1 MKRKFKRI
9 ITLLLT
15 LCMLAGLGV
24 SLQTPAEATDVVEEF
39 NGIAI
44 EKVLTTISKTPVLLM
59 PVVEIIPN
67 TSTTGCFVSNMSW
80 TDSTGAAVGESF
92 QDAASNTVTLRVDA
106 AQGYFFAENVVAYLN
121 NNQCDVVRDPSG
133 SFITFSRSYVPDVW
147 APSIAKHPGA
157 ETVELGG
164 WASFVATATYCNKYE
179 WSLVSPDGS
188 TTVKI
193 ADVPSKFPGVATD
206 PDGST
211 KMNIY
216 NIPAEMD
223 GWKIRC
229 TFSSPGGSAVSNGA
243 KITVKGLPEPTPE
256 PAPTPTPEPT
266 AAPETESGDNGDAD
280 ATHQHEYP
288 TQFEYDA
295 DYHWKQ
301 CECGEIDAKEAHDM
315 QWTETVAPTKR
326 ADGEEQGRCTVC
338 GYTDSR
344 TLSYSDSKADD
355 DTDGG
360 KLIKIILAVLIGLV
374 VLTVILL
381 IVDKVQRERRRRRRR
396 RRRRY

>member
-1 MKRKFKRI
+1 MKMKTKRTV
-9 ITLLLT
+9 TLLLT
-15 LCMLAGLGV
+15 LCLLFSV
-24 SLQTPAEATDVVEEF
+24 SLIQTPAHATEEIPF
-39 NGIAI
+39 EGVAI

-59 PVVEIIPN
+59 PVVEIIPG
-67 TSTTGCFVSNMSW
+67 TSTNGCYVSSMSW
-80 TDSTGAAVGESF
+80 TDSTGAAVGDSF
-92 QDAASNTVTLRVDA
+92 QDANANTVTLRVDA
-106 AQGYFFAENVVAYLN
+106 AQGYFFAESVVGYLN

-133 SFITFSRSYVPDVW
+133 SFVTITRSYVPDVW
-147 APSIAKHPGA
+147 VPSIAKHPGA

-179 WSLVSPDGS
+179 WSIVSPDGK

-229 TFSSPGGSAVSNGA
+229 TFSGPGGSVVSNGA
-243 KITVKGLPEPTPE
+243 KITVKGLPEPTPTPE
-256 PAPTPTPEPT
+256 PTPEPTPTPTPEPEVE
-266 AAPETESGDNGDAD
+266 AEEGDNGS
-280 ATHQHEYP
+280 HQHEYP
-288 TQFEYDA
+288 DRYEYDGA
-295 DYHWKQ
+295 GHWKQ
-301 CECGEIDAKEAHDM
+301 CDCGEIDAKEAHDM
-315 QWTETVAPTKR
+315 QWTEAVAPTKK

-338 GYTDSR
+338 GYTESR
-344 TLSYSDSKADD
+344 PLSYEDSKNDGDAE
-355 DTDGG
+355 GG
-360 KLIKIILAVLIGLV
+360 KLIKIILGVLIALV

-381 IVDKVQRERRRRRRR
+381 IADKIQRERRRRRRR

>member
-1 MKRKFKRI
+1 MKRKIKRI
-9 ITLLLT
+9 VTLLLT
-15 LCMLAGLGV
+15 LCMLFGISGL
-24 SLQTPAEATDVVEEF
+24 QAPAHATEVEQFE
-39 NGIAI
+39 GIAI

-59 PVVEIIPN
+59 PVVEIIAN
-67 TSTTGCFVSNMSW
+67 TSSDGCYVSSMSW

-92 QDAASNTVTLRVDA
+92 QDSNANTVTLRVDA
-106 AQGYFFAENVVAYLN
+106 AQGYFFAENVAAYLN

-133 SFITFSRSYVPDVW
+133 SFITITRSYVPDVW
-147 APSIAKHPGA
+147 VPSIAKHPGA

-179 WSLVSPDGS
+179 WSLVSPDGK

-193 ADVPSKFPGVATD
+193 ADVPSKFPGVTTD

-229 TFSSPGGSAVSNGA
+229 TFSGPGGSVVSNGA
-243 KITVKGLPEPTPE
+243 KISIKGLPEPTPT
-256 PAPTPTPEPT
+256 PTPTPEPT
-266 AAPETESGDNGDAD
+266 PEPTAEPEEDEDGPGGGDTA
-280 ATHQHEYP
+280 HQHEYSA
-288 TQFEYDA
+288 QYEYDGA
-295 DYHWKQ
+295 YHWKQ
-301 CECGEIDAKEAHDM
+301 CDCGEITKKEAHDM
-315 QWTETVAPTKR
+315 QWTETKAPTKR

-344 TLSYSDSKADD
+344 TLSYSDSKNDGD
-355 DTDGG
+355 MDGG

-381 IVDKVQRERRRRRRR
+381 IVDRIQRERRRRRRR
-396 RRRRY
+396 RRRH